1 MNEGNQK
8 AANINATQAI
18 TMGSLLMLIV
28 VVSCIFRVF
37 LFYMINLFP
46 YKINSFFGGSA
57 ILYPLLRD
65 YIIGVSGELL
75 FVTINFISM
84 FIIRLDSSP
93 KYAMLLNIVATN
105 SRIICYLSN
114 ILGAFDICNGIFI

>member
-28 VVSCIFRVF
+28 VV
-37 LFYMINLFP
+37 LINLFP